1 MNLPI
6 SQIEVDEQA
15 HSLTVLVT
23 RAARNLQSATS
34 SAEVLEARR
43 SASVAYDASKKAAR
57 MMQAKGAHDELIAAA
72 HRAQADALEIEASA
86 KRRLADEYDA
96 AQERGEVATRQN
108 NPGSMGH
115 VDDANM
121 PATAADLG
129 LRRDEIHE
137 ARMIRDAEEA
147 HPGIVRETLDR
158 SLEERREPTKAEMRR
173 SILAAVAEV
182 KKRPKKPRNPHY
194 KPDPLFDRIARVSS
208 ECESVAEILTGN
220 RESILAFDE
229 IPTTVSRLNRN
240 VDAAFDALKQ
250 FKEAR
255 DA

>member
-96 AQERGEVATRQN
+96 AQERGELAKPGNPNCSKGEQLPGPEALNLTRK
-108 NPGSMGH
+108 
-115 VDDANM
+115 
-121 PATAADLG
+121 
-129 LRRDEIHE
+129 EIHE

-158 SLEERREPTKAEMRR
+158 SLGERREPTKAEMRR

-194 KPDPLFDRIARVSS
+194 KPDPLFDRIARVSA